1 MSTSKDVT
9 SIEDSY
15 GRQRL
20 ESDYDPDIV
29 TTTGDPTVTSGTEES
44 MKFIRCSVSS
54 LLGLHRATYSYLKSE
69 EENVTETEYF
79 FFINACRCKDKRG
92 LFTDVSS
99 FDQNDG
105 ILVNQNTNKVQ
116 QGKVLFRVLEIISTP
131 EFFAR
136 IYFFKGNSLLT

>member
-116 QGKVLFRVLEIISTP
+116 QGKVFIPGFRNNFDSGVFCRNLF
-131 EFFAR
+131 F
-136 IYFFKGNSLLT
+136 